1 MWGRPDNQ
9 ALVRASKETA
19 TAPFTAA
26 PHEDILHLLIQVA
39 LLLLAARALGEV
51 ARRFNQP
58 AVVGELL
65 AGILLGPSLAS
76 SVIPAFGQWMLPQ
89 SALQGYLLEV
99 IGLLGAIFLLLM
111 TGLET
116 DLQLIRRHA
125 RTAMG
130 VSFGGV
136 LVTFSSGFVLGQLLP
151 ESLLGT
157 QHSRLVFA
165 LFVATSMS
173 ISAIPVI
180 AKVLI
185 DLKLMRRDIGQTIL
199 AAGMSDDTAGWILLS
214 IVAGLASGEAVT
226 AGSVLTTVGSVLAF
240 MIVSFTL
247 GRVVVRQLLNFVQD
261 RIASPYRLLTLVVVL
276 TFAWAAVTQALNL
289 EAVLGAF
296 VMGVLFGQMRRL
308 PDEVHSRIESMS
320 VGVFSPV
327 FFGVAGLKVNLQ
339 SLFEPRLLLIALAVI
354 AVASVGKVAGTYLGA
369 RLIGKRD
376 HWTALAYGAGLNA
389 RGAMEII
396 MATIGL
402 QLGILGQDMYSI
414 IVVMAMATSLMAPT
428 ALRFVLKRVKP
439 DEQEALRLRN
449 EELSEDSLIANVH
462 RVLFPVRGPRP
473 GKKRP
478 EPRAIES
485 YVLDRLGEDL
495 AVTLLNVARPGEK
508 ADGQAYLADLTD
520 GFANGNVTRRV
531 IESNSAVDAILDE
544 AQKDYD
550 LIVLGA
556 SEASGTDEVVFNRI
570 VDQVVRMAPCPT
582 LVVKGASTPEAWPPK
597 RILVPSE
604 GTAASRHAAE
614 LAFALA
620 KGGASR
626 VSLLNVVVEQQAP
639 YRMNDGGA
647 AQQRQL
653 AAAYQI
659 VNNLRELGE
668 ARGVNP
674 DTEVRVAP
682 DTVSAILEVAANLG
696 HDLIIL
702 GTDLRPGSERL
713 YLGPRVEQILAASKV
728 PVIVINAG

>member
-1 MWGRPDNQ
+1 M
-9 ALVRASKETA
+9 
-19 TAPFTAA
+19 
-26 PHEDILHLLIQVA
+26 
-39 LLLLAARALGEV
+39 GEL
-51 ARRFNQP
+51 ARRVNQP

-76 SVIPAFGQWMLPQ
+76 SLIPAFGNWMLPQ

-99 IGLLGAIFLLLM
+99 VSLLGAIFLLLM

-125 RTAMG
+125 RTAVG
-130 VSFGGV
+130 VSLGGV
-136 LVTFSSGFVLGQLLP
+136 LVTFSTGFALGRLLP
-151 ESLLGT
+151 ESLMGQAHT
-157 QHSRLVFA
+157 RLVFA
-165 LFVATSMS
+165 LFVATSMA

-199 AAGMSDDTAGWILLS
+199 AAGMSDDTIGWILLS

-226 AGSVLTTVGSVLAF
+226 TGSVLSTVGSVFAF
-240 MIVSFTL
+240 MVVSFTA
-247 GRVVVRQLLNFVQD
+247 GRWLVRHTLALVQD
-261 RIASPYRLLTLVVVL
+261 RVASPHRLLTLVVVF

-308 PDEVHSRIESMS
+308 PDEVHDRIEGMS
-320 VGVFSPV
+320 VGVFTPV

-339 SLFEPRLLLIALAVI
+339 NLFEPRLILVALTVI
-354 AVASVGKVAGTYLGA
+354 AVASLGKVAGTYVGA
-369 RLIGKRD
+369 RLVGRRD

-414 IVVMAMATSLMAPT
+414 IVVMAMTTSIMAPT
-428 ALRFVLKRVKP
+428 ALRLVLKRVKP
-439 DEQEALRLRN
+439 DEEEARRLRSEALA
-449 EELSEDSLIANVH
+449 EDSLIANVH
-462 RVLFPVRGPRP
+462 RVLLPVRGARP
-473 GKKRP
+473 GQARP
-478 EPRAIES
+478 APRVIEA
-485 YVLDRLGEDL
+485 YVLERLGESL
-495 AVTLLNVARPGEK
+495 SVTLLNVARPGER
-508 ADGQAYLADLTD
+508 AAGLAHL
-520 GFANGNVTRRV
+520 GVLAAEFGNGEVTRRV
-531 IESNSAVDAILDE
+531 VESEAPVDVILDE

-550 LIVLGA
+550 LVILGA
-556 SEASGTDEVVFNRI
+556 SEQAGTKEVVFNRV

-582 LVVKGASTPEAWPPK
+582 LIVKGASAPESWPPR

-604 GTAASRHAAE
+604 GTVASRHAAE

-620 KGGASR
+620 KGTGTR
-626 VSLLNVVVEQQAP
+626 VSVLNVVIQEPGP
-639 YRMNDGGA
+639 YRMDASGA

-659 VNNLRELGE
+659 VDNLRELGE
-668 ARGVNP
+668 ARGVHP
-674 DTEVRVAP
+674 DTEVRVAA
-682 DTVSAILEVAANLG
+682 DTTTAILHVADQLG

-702 GTDLRPGSERL
+702 GTDVRPGSERL
-713 YLGPRVEQILAASKV
+713 YLGPRVERIIAASKV
-728 PVIVINAG
+728 PVIVVNAS

>member
-1 MWGRPDNQ
+1 M
-9 ALVRASKETA
+9 
-19 TAPFTAA
+19 
-26 PHEDILHLLIQVA
+26 
-39 LLLLAARALGEV
+39 GEL
-51 ARRFNQP
+51 ARRVNQP

-65 AGILLGPSLAS
+65 AGILLGPSLLS
-76 SVIPAFGQWMLPQ
+76 SVLPGFGRWMLPQ
-89 SALQGYLLEV
+89 SELQGYLLEV
-99 IGLLGAIFLLLM
+99 VSLLGAIFLLLM

-125 RTAMG
+125 RTAVG
-130 VSFGGV
+130 VSFGGI

-151 ESLLGT
+151 ESLLGG
-157 QHSRLVFA
+157 QHARLVFA
-165 LFVATSMS
+165 LFVATSMA

-199 AAGMSDDTAGWILLS
+199 AAGMSDDTTGWILLS

-240 MIVSFTL
+240 MVVSFTL
-247 GRVVVRQLLNFVQD
+247 GRMLVRHALNLVQD
-261 RIASPYRLLTLVVVL
+261 RVGSPYRLLTLVMVL
-276 TFAWAAVTQALNL
+276 TFTWAAITQALNL

-308 PDEVHSRIESMS
+308 PDEVHDRIEGMS
-320 VGVFSPV
+320 VGVFSPL

-339 SLFEPRLLLIALAVI
+339 SLFEPRLLLIALGVI
-354 AVASVGKVAGTYLGA
+354 AVASLGKVLGTYLGA
-369 RLIGKRD
+369 RLIGRRD

-414 IVVMAMATSLMAPT
+414 IVVMAMTTSLMAPS

-439 DEQEALRLRN
+439 DEQEAQRLRN
-449 EELSEDSLIANVH
+449 EELAEDSLIAHVH
-462 RVLFPVRGPRP
+462 RVLFPVRGARP
-473 GKKRP
+473 GRDRP
-478 EPRAIES
+478 AERAIES
-485 YVLDRLGEDL
+485 YVLRKLGEDL
-495 AVTLLNVARPGEK
+495 SVTLLNVARPNEK
-508 ADGQAYLADLTD
+508 AAGQAHLTALAGSFD
-520 GFANGNVTRRV
+520 NGEVTRRV
-531 IESNSAVDAILDE
+531 VESETPVDVILDE

-556 SEASGTDEVVFNRI
+556 SEQSGTNEVVFNRV

-582 LVVKGASTPEAWPPK
+582 MVVKGAATPESWPPK

-604 GTAASRHAAE
+604 GTAASRNAAE

-620 KGGASR
+620 RDGASR
-626 VSLLNVVVEQQAP
+626 VSLLNVVIREQEP
-639 YRMNDGGA
+639 YRLDASGA

-659 VNNLRELGE
+659 VNSLRELGE

-674 DTEVRVAP
+674 DTEVRVAA
-682 DTVSAILEVAANLG
+682 DTSTAILAVAEQLG

-702 GTDLRPGSERL
+702 GTDVRPGSERL

-728 PVIVINAG
+728 PVIVMNGS